1 MITFVTWNSED
12 GVCRK
17 RNYCFRSVIR
27 CEQWLVNVLSHG
39 LMGLVR
45 GVLEIRCTL
54 RSSGLSSPM
63 LSLQT
68 SRHWSRHTH
77 TNTRTSVWERSG
89 VKQTQMRL
97 LLQVFRQVLLHHLQ
111 KERSQYLTMTETVNG
126 YTSAPWTEK
135 NCSLQRSIQLK
146 HILEHAQKNLKH
158 SEGNIRWDRLWGHI
172 SSPRLPLCWSE
183 TVEEEHNNKL

>member
-39 LMGLVR
+39 LMGLVW

-135 NCSLQRSIQLK
+135 NCSLQRSIQYGKK
-146 HILEHAQKNLKH
+146 HFGTCTE
-158 SEGNIRWDRLWGHI
+158 RL
-172 SSPRLPLCWSE
+172 
-183 TVEEEHNNKL
+183 

>member
-17 RNYCFRSVIR
+17 RNNCFRSVIR

-146 HILEHAQKNLKH
+146 HILEHAQKNLKAQRGQH
-158 SEGNIRWDRLWGHI
+158 TLGSSVGAYLFTTSPSLLIRNCWG
-172 SSPRLPLCWSE
+172 R
-183 TVEEEHNNKL
+183 TQ

>member
-1 MITFVTWNSED
+1 MWTVAGECPLTWSYGFGAGGSGDSLHAEI
-12 GVCRK
+12 
-17 RNYCFRSVIR
+17 IR
-27 CEQWLVNVLSHG
+27 PVLPNVEFTDKPSLV
-39 LMGLVR
+39 
-45 GVLEIRCTL
+45 
-54 RSSGLSSPM
+54 
-63 LSLQT
+63 QT
-68 SRHWSRHTH
+68 HTH

-146 HILEHAQKNLKH
+146 HILEHAQKDYKH

>member
-1 MITFVTWNSED
+1 MSSHMVLWVWCGGFWRFVARWDHQACPPQCWVYRQAVTGPD
-12 GVCRK
+12 
-17 RNYCFRSVIR
+17 
-27 CEQWLVNVLSHG
+27 
-39 LMGLVR
+39 
-45 GVLEIRCTL
+45 T
-54 RSSGLSSPM
+54 
-63 LSLQT
+63 
-68 SRHWSRHTH
+68 HTH